1 MVLKTYMADTGK
13 IFQGTAKLII
23 RIIRILMRSCPT
35 FQIHINDLL
44 VIEHDLDAAAFAG
57 NYATIPL
64 AWFIDSVLCRFK
76 TIVNRSSGTVLVK
89 PVSTI

>member
-1 MVLKTYMADTGK
+1 MADTGK
-13 IFQGTAKLII
+13 IFQGTAELVI
-23 RIIRILMRSCPT
+23 RIIRILMWSCPK

-57 NYATIPL
+57 NYATIQL
-64 AWFIDSVLCRFK
+64 ALLIDSVLRRFK
-76 TIVNRSSGTVLVK
+76 TIVNRSSGTILAE